1 MTAPRETDYVLGTHA
16 DEVARLGLQHRVWRS
31 VVTECWERV
40 GLTNGWRVI
49 DVGAGPGYA
58 TADLAEIVGP
68 GFAVFV
74 EMLNLTLRKRAKSVV
89 KLHNPPPAI

>member
-1 MTAPRETDYVLGTHA
+1 MTARGESDYVLGTHA

-49 DVGAGPGYA
+49 DVGAGRDGDENENDGGP
-58 TADLAEIVGP
+58 LA
-68 GFAVFV
+68 
-74 EMLNLTLRKRAKSVV
+74 
-89 KLHNPPPAI
+89 